1 MPNPVLGILTVYKNE
16 KKFIEWEERI
26 FFKKLTAAGQQIGL
40 DVVVF
45 TPEDVDYP
53 NAEVHV
59 QAYQPSGSKW
69 IRKRI
74 PVPPLIYDRFRYHA
88 GGRILQLRQFRQS
101 FPDLI
106 YLSRPL
112 ADKWTVYQK
121 LYQKAEIRPHL
132 PLTISYTSKEDLFR
146 TLKATR
152 MVYLKPVR
160 GTGGR
165 GIFKI
170 ERFNQNRYILSERN
184 LQQRIV
190 KPVKLTE
197 DQVDSRLKKMNISN
211 HFVIQQGIDI
221 YLNNRRVHDFR
232 LLMQKNREGKWEATG
247 CAGRIGPKGS
257 ITSNL
262 HGGGKAVALQE
273 LLNRR
278 FDNKAQI
285 SSVRQKMVSFGH
297 QIVEELEHDFGQLCE
312 LALDLAIDPKGK
324 LWLFEVN
331 SKPSREVFARIGDR
345 HTYWKAVRRPL
356 EYALHLYEQK
366 VKSKNLTS

>member
-1 MPNPVLGILTVYKNE
+1 MIGLPDPVLGILTVYRNE
-16 KKFIEWEERI
+16 QKFIDWEERL
-26 FFKKLTAAGQQIGL
+26 FFKKLTASGQQIGL
-40 DVVVF
+40 EVVVF

-53 NAEVHV
+53 NEEVLV
-59 QAYQPSGSKW
+59 QAYQPSESKW
-69 IRKRI
+69 IRKQI
-74 PVPPLIYDRFRYHA
+74 PLPPLIYDRFRFHA
-88 GGRILQLRQFRQS
+88 GGRILQLRKFRQS

-121 LYQKAEIRPHL
+121 LHEIAEIRPHL
-132 PLTISYTSKEDLFR
+132 PMTISYTSKEDLFR
-146 TLKATR
+146 SLKSNR
-152 MVYLKPVR
+152 MVFLKPVR

-170 ERFNQNRYILSERN
+170 ERFDQNRYILSERD
-184 LQQRIV
+184 LQRRIV

-197 DQVDSRLKKMNISN
+197 GQVASRLEKMNISN

-221 YLNNRRVHDFR
+221 RLSNKRVHDFR
-232 LLMQKNREGKWEATG
+232 LLMQKNGEGTWEATG

-278 FDNKAQI
+278 FDDDAQI
-285 SSVRQKMVSFGH
+285 SSVRQKMVRFGH
-297 QIVEELEHDFGQLCE
+297 RIVQKLEHEFGSLCE
-312 LALDLAIDPKGK
+312 LALDLAIDREGK

-345 HTYWKAVRRPL
+345 QTYWKAVRRPL
-356 EYALHLYEQK
+356 EYALYLYGKK
-366 VKSKNLTS
+366 VKSI